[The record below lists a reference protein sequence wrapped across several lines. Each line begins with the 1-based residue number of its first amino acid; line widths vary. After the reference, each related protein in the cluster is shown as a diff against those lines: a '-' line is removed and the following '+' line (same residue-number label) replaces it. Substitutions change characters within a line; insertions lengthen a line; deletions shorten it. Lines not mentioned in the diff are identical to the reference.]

1 MFYLK
6 ANEEHLEKGSS
17 ICIFPER
24 EEKKKN
30 HTHTHKNKQKLFQQK
45 MHDSKYLAVS
55 SLAAEQRHFTRHTGE
70 LQNT

>member
-1 MFYLK
+1 MYISRK
-6 ANEEHLEKGSS
+6 RGE
-17 ICIFPER
+17 
-24 EEKKKN
+24 KKN